1 MYYCE
6 LCGTFFDKPHI
17 RTYQDPTVDPRAE
30 FQEVVCPVCLEP
42 HIEEAAFCPACDQP
56 MPVGPVLCES
66 CRMSLKRRVTEVF
79 GTLTAEEGQQS
90 DAWMEGSSITERR
103 AFP

>member
-17 RTYQDPTVDPRAE
+17 RTYKDHTVDPRAE

-66 CRMSLKRRVTEVF
+66 CRMSLKRRVTEF
-79 GTLTAEEGQQS
+79 FDTLTAEEEQQF
-90 DAWMEGSSITERR
+90 DTWMDGRSITERR

>member
-1 MYYCE
+1 
-6 LCGTFFDKPHI
+6 
-17 RTYQDPTVDPRAE
+17 
-30 FQEVVCPVCLEP
+30 
-42 HIEEAAFCPACDQP
+42 

-66 CRMSLKRRVTEVF
+66 CRMSLKRRVTEF
-79 GTLTAEEGQQS
+79 FDTLTAEEEQQF

>member
-17 RTYQDPTVDPRAE
+17 RTYQDPRAE

-66 CRMSLKRRVTEVF
+66 CRMSLKRRVTEF
-79 GTLTAEEGQQS
+79 FDTLTAEEEQQF

>member
-17 RTYQDPTVDPRAE
+17 RTYKDPTVDSRAE

-66 CRMSLKRRVTEVF
+66 CRMYFKRRVTEF
-79 GTLTAEEGQQS
+79 FDTLTAEEEQQF
-90 DAWMEGSSITERR
+90 DAWMEGCSITERR

>member
-17 RTYQDPTVDPRAE
+17 RTYKDPTVDPRAE

-42 HIEEAAFCPACDQP
+42 HNEEAAFCPACDQP

-66 CRMSLKRRVTEVF
+66 CRMSLKRRVTEF
-79 GTLTAEEGQQS
+79 FDTLTAEEEQQF
-90 DAWMEGSSITERR
+90 DTWMEGCSITERR

>member
-30 FQEVVCPVCLEP
+30 FQEVVCPLCLEP
-42 HIEEAAFCPACDQP
+42 HIEEAARLRPAYAGGACA
-56 MPVGPVLCES
+56 L
-66 CRMSLKRRVTEVF
+66 
-79 GTLTAEEGQQS
+79 
-90 DAWMEGSSITERR
+90 
-103 AFP
+103 

>member
-17 RTYQDPTVDPRAE
+17 RTYKDHTVDPRAE
-30 FQEVVCPVCLEP
+30 F

-66 CRMSLKRRVTEVF
+66 CRMSLKRRVTEF
-79 GTLTAEEGQQS
+79 FDTLTAEEEQQF
-90 DAWMEGSSITERR
+90 DTWMEGCSITERR

>member
-42 HIEEAAFCPACDQP
+42 HIEVAAFCPACDQP
-56 MPVGPVLCES
+56 MPVGPGLWES
-66 CRMSLKRRVTEVF
+66 CRMSLKRRVTEF
-79 GTLTAEEGQQS
+79 FDTLTAEEEQQF
-90 DAWMEGSSITERR
+90 DAWMEGSSITEMR